1 MPEKIP
7 ATAFVLPLEMKKL
20 GIIIGNSRKG
30 CGYDEDGEKKEI
42 LRLVIGLP
50 VDRFVV
56 LDIDSQHGLQRFNSE
71 MSAKT
76 LNRNIFAY
84 VPTDKGVLLV
94 CEAKKAGVIDYE
106 SDARYERI
114 SRERKSYDMHCLSKV
129 SGMRRVMAL
138 CNPDSA
144 TEEQRLL
151 VETWN
156 MLAGYAENLGPWREV
171 VSRVVSDQ

>member
-1 MPEKIP
+1 
-7 ATAFVLPLEMKKL
+7 MKKL
-20 GIIIGNSRKG
+20 GIIIGNSHNG
-30 CGYDEDGEKKEI
+30 CGYDEEGEKKKI

-56 LDIDSQHGLQRFNSE
+56 LDVDSQYGLQRFNSE
-71 MSAKT
+71 LFTKT
-76 LNRNIFAY
+76 LNRNVFAY

-94 CEAKKAGVIDYE
+94 CEAEKAGVIDYE

-114 SRERKSYDMHCLSKV
+114 SRERKFYDMHCLSKV
-129 SGMRRVMAL
+129 TGKRRVMAL

-156 MLAGYAENLGPWREV
+156 MLAGFAENLGPWREV
-171 VSRVVSDQ
+171 VKPVDSDQ